1 MKSSQLFTSGEFAKL
16 CNTSK
21 VTLRHYKE
29 IGLLLPTFEGENGYQ
44 YYEAEQFYDYYLIHI
59 LKKTGTPLAQ
69 IHSYMENQN
78 PSSLLE
84 LLRRQRQKLQQE
96 MQELEQMEQVVL
108 RSMENIEQ
116 GINGKFSQNTPSVL
130 FLEEEHLIAI
140 PVSELSEEDEEL
152 AFISLLHKYS
162 SVCLT
167 ESLITDYQTGA
178 ILNGDD
184 FCSGKQTVTHIYT
197 KIDKP
202 SDSPYYRHKP
212 AGYYLTFLDRGHWDT
227 RASFEVLLQYMKE
240 NQIRANGA
248 VFEYDLAGYLLNGQE
263 KNTMSLFMIPVLSK

>member
-16 CNTSK
+16 CNTGK

-29 IGLLLPTFEGENGYQ
+29 IGLLPPACEGENGYQ

-69 IHSYMENQN
+69 IRSYMDNQN
-78 PSSLLE
+78 PTSLLE
-84 LLRRQRQKLQQE
+84 LLRHQRQKLQQE
-96 MQELEQMEQVVL
+96 KEELQRMEQIVL
-108 RSMENIEQ
+108 RSIENIEQ
-116 GINGKFSQNTPSVL
+116 GVSGRFPQETPAVL
-130 FLEEEHLIAI
+130 FLDEEHLIAI

-152 AFISLLHKYS
+152 AFISILHKYS
-162 SVCLT
+162 SVCLR

-202 SDSPYYRHKP
+202 SDSLYYRHKP

-227 RASFEVLLQYMKE
+227 RASSEVLLQYMKE
-240 NQIRANGA
+240 NHIRANGA
-248 VFEYDLAGYLLNGQE
+248 IFEYDLAGYLLNGQE
-263 KNTMSLFMIPVLSK
+263 ENTMSLFMIPVLPE